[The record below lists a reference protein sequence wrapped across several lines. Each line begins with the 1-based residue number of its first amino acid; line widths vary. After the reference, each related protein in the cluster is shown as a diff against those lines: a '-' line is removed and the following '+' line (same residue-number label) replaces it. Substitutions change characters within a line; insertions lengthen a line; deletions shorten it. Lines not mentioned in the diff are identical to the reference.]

1 MMGKHRNGNPEQWI
15 GQNFCNRGGS
25 KMGSSFQDKVVVVT
39 GASLGIG
46 KAVTMMLLE
55 RGAKVVASSRSEKK
69 LEALRVSADRWQDS
83 LLATTCDVSRQDDV
97 EAMVAEGVKRFG
109 RIDALVNNAGLY
121 PTTPLLDLSEQE
133 WDRVLD
139 TNLKGP
145 FMCTKAVVRE
155 MIARK
160 VKGHIVN
167 ISSAGSLISRP
178 GTAHY
183 ASSKAG
189 MNALTKVLAIELA
202 PHGIKVNCVLP
213 GLIMTE
219 GLQEHIKDTSRSEH
233 QAKLD
238 RIPLGIEGDPRDIAK
253 AVLHLMSDEANYTTG
268 SLLVV
273 DGGYS
278 LGISAYR

>member
-1 MMGKHRNGNPEQWI
+1 
-15 GQNFCNRGGS
+15 
-25 KMGSSFQDKVVVVT
+25 MGSSFQDKVVVVT
-39 GASLGIG
+39 GASSGIG

-55 RGAKVVASSRSEKK
+55 RGAKVVASSRSENNLK
-69 LEALRVSADRWQDS
+69 ALREAAKCWQDS
-83 LLATTCDVSRQDDV
+83 LLLTTCDVSRQDDV

-133 WDRVLD
+133 WDQVLD

-145 FMCTKAVVRE
+145 FMCSKAVARE

-167 ISSAGSLISRP
+167 VSSTSSLLSRP

-189 MNALTKVLAIELA
+189 MNALTRVLAIELA
-202 PHGIKVNCVLP
+202 SYGIKVNCVLP

-219 GLQEHIKDTSRSEH
+219 GLQKHMKNTSHSEH
-233 QAKLD
+233 QTKLD
-238 RIPLGIEGDPRDIAK
+238 RIPLGREGDPRDIAE

-268 SLLVV
+268 SLMVV

>member
-1 MMGKHRNGNPEQWI
+1 MD
-15 GQNFCNRGGS
+15 
-25 KMGSSFQDKVVVVT
+25 SSFQDKVVVVT

-46 KAVTMMLLE
+46 KALSLMLLE
-55 RGAKVVASSRSEKK
+55 RGAKVIASSRNEKN
-69 LEALRVSADRWQDS
+69 LQSLRDAAKCWQAS
-83 LLATTCDVSRQDDV
+83 LLTTVCDVSRQDDV
-97 EAMVAEGVKRFG
+97 EAMIAKGIKYFR
-109 RIDALVNNAGLY
+109 RIDGLVNNAGLY

-133 WDRVLD
+133 WDQVLD

-145 FMCTKAVVRE
+145 FMCSKAVARE

-160 VKGHIVN
+160 VEGHIVN
-167 ISSAGSLISRP
+167 ISSTSSTIHRP

-219 GLQEHIKDTSRSEH
+219 GLQEHMEITSRSEH
-233 QAKLD
+233 ESKLD
-238 RIPLGIEGDPRDIAK
+238 RIPLGREGDPRDIAK

>member
-1 MMGKHRNGNPEQWI
+1 MD
-15 GQNFCNRGGS
+15 
-25 KMGSSFQDKVVVVT
+25 SSFQNKVVVVT

-46 KAVTMMLLE
+46 KAVSLMLLE

-69 LEALRVSADRWQDS
+69 LEALRASADRWQDS
-83 LLATTCDVSRQDDV
+83 LLTTTCDVSRQDDV
-97 EAMVAEGVKRFG
+97 EAMVAEGMKHFG

-145 FMCTKAVVRE
+145 FMCSKAVVRE
-155 MIARK
+155 MIAQK

-167 ISSAGSLISRP
+167 IGSAASLINRP

-219 GLQEHIKDTSRSEH
+219 GLQSHIKSTSPSEH
-233 QAKLD
+233 QTKLD
-238 RIPLGIEGDPRDIAK
+238 RIPLGFEGDPRDIAK
-253 AVLHLMSDEANYTTG
+253 AALHLMSDEANYTTG

>member
-1 MMGKHRNGNPEQWI
+1 MD
-15 GQNFCNRGGS
+15 
-25 KMGSSFQDKVVVVT
+25 SSFQDKVVVVT

-46 KAVTMMLLE
+46 KALSLMLLE
-55 RGAKVVASSRSEKK
+55 RGAKVVASSRNENNLQALK
-69 LEALRVSADRWQDS
+69 EAAKCWQDS
-83 LLATTCDVSRQDDV
+83 LLTIACDVSRQDNV
-97 EAMVAEGVKRFG
+97 EAMVAEGMKQFG
-109 RIDALVNNAGLY
+109 KIDALVNNAGLY

-145 FMCTKAVVRE
+145 FMCSKAVARE

-167 ISSAGSLISRP
+167 ISSTASLISRP

-189 MNALTKVLAIELA
+189 MNTLTRVLAIELA

-219 GLQEHIKDTSRSEH
+219 GLQVHIKSTSRSEH
-233 QAKLD
+233 QTKLD
-238 RIPLGIEGDPRDIAK
+238 RIPLGLEGDPRDIAK